1 MKLYELTRGFAYRRI
16 RHPQMHWYA
25 WTLPIAAT
33 AVVMATLYVLPVFP
47 KMLGSDG
54 TLAATLSIVST
65 LPGFYFAGL
74 AAVATFPG
82 LNMDRAMPFPAPILA
97 ITVAGVK
104 ADVELSRRQFLSYLF
119 SYLVLLSFILCAAI
133 VSLNAIS
140 ASIAHLKIGV
150 LAWENGEHYWFWF
163 KFAVVGAI
171 TWIASNIV
179 TATLQ
184 GMFFLSER
192 IHQP

>member
-1 MKLYELTRGFAYRRI
+1 MKAYELTRGFAYRRI

-25 WTLPIAAT
+25 WTLPLAAT
-33 AVVMATLYVLPVFP
+33 VVVMAVLYVLPVFP

-82 LNMDRAMPFPAPILA
+82 LNMDRAMPSPAPILA
-97 ITVAGVK
+97 ITVAGVR

-133 VSLNAIS
+133 VSLNAVS
-140 ASIAHLKIGV
+140 ASIAQLKGSV
-150 LAWENGEHYWFWF
+150 LGWENGVQYWFWL
-163 KFAVVGAI
+163 KFAAVATI
-171 TWIASNIV
+171 IWLAANII